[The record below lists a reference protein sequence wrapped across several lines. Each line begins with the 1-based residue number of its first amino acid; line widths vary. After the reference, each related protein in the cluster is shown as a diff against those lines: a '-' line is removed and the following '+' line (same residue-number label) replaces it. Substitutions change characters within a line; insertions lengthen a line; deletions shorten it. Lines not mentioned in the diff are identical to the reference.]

1 MQESKHFESLYP
13 PTTREA
19 EISSLVPYIK
29 KGLSVQLI
37 GLPGG
42 GKNNVLNLLSYN
54 KEVRLHS
61 FGPLE
66 DYVHFVYVDC
76 SELKERTLLDTTKLF
91 LISLSY
97 SLNERGMVD
106 EAEKVNTYTKDALPF
121 QDELILFQALKQS
134 IDYLCEERELTI
146 VFSLDRFS
154 DYIPEATNQFFN
166 NLKILRNRAKYR
178 FSCIFALN
186 RTLEESLEPAIISDF
201 YDFVVGNFVYIRLYD
216 PVGMEFRFSYLE
228 KTAGKKTGGTTKKE
242 LVTLTGGHGKLTR
255 ACYEALLSEN
265 VPDDGLLPYL
275 LKKSS
280 VQGALYEIWM
290 SLLPSEQVFLKSFV
304 SNKTIQEVPE
314 FLTNIGLVKENAIQ
328 IELLS
333 AFINNLS
340 VSTTEELTIDKVTGD
355 ITKGGVVISDL
366 LSPSEFRLLVFL
378 IENKGRICTKDEII
392 TATWKDTK
400 TQEGVTD
407 QALDQIIYRLRK
419 KIEIDPNHPHYIQTL
434 KGRGY
439 KFEV

>member
-13 PTTREA
+13 PATREA
-19 EISSLVPYIK
+19 EISSLVPFIK
-29 KGLSVQLI
+29 KGLSIQLI

-61 FGPLE
+61 FGQLE
-66 DYVHFVYVDC
+66 EYVHFVYIDC

-97 SLNERGMVD
+97 SLNERGLVD
-106 EAEKVNTYTKDALPF
+106 EAEKVNSFTKEALPF

-228 KTAGKKTGGTTKKE
+228 KTAGKKTTDNLKKE
-242 LVTLTGGHGKLTR
+242 LITLTGGHGKLTR
-255 ACYEALLSEN
+255 ACYEALLSEAL
-265 VPDDGLLPYL
+265 VQKELSEFL
-275 LKKSS
+275 LKKSP
-280 VQGALYEIWM
+280 VQGALYEIWT

-304 SNKTIQEVPE
+304 SGNQAVEIPE
-314 FLTNIGLVKENAIQ
+314 FLVNIGLINDNAIQ
-328 IELLS
+328 IGLLS

-340 VSTTEELTIDKVTGD
+340 VSSTEEITIDPLTGD
-355 ITKGGVVISDL
+355 VTKGGIVISDI
-366 LSPSEFRLLVFL
+366 LSPSEFRLLVYL
-378 IENKGRICTKDEII
+378 INNKGRICTKDEII

-419 KIEIDPNHPHYIQTL
+419 KIEVDPNHPHYIQTL

-439 KFEV
+439 KFEA